1 MNNTDEIKSMI
12 ESLLGKLSAGFSS
25 VEFHRDDKD
34 GVTRFVIKTN
44 EPEVLIG
51 RDGVTLL
58 AINHIVRRMS
68 EKDDSPPESN
78 FIIDVND
85 YQKNKLDELK
95 QKAKMMAERAR
106 FFKSSIPLE
115 PMSSYERM
123 IVHSFL
129 ASFGDLVTES
139 AGDGPGRHV
148 VIKYREK

>member
-1 MNNTDEIKSMI
+1 MNSDEIKSII
-12 ESLLGKLSAGFSS
+12 EELLQKLSAEFVSVDFSD
-25 VEFHRDDKD
+25 EEGD
-34 GVTRFVIKTN
+34 GVIRFAIKTN
-44 EPEVLIG
+44 EPDVLIG
-51 RDGVTLL
+51 RDGITLL
-58 AINHIVRRMS
+58 AMNHVVRKMA
-68 EKDDSPPESN
+68 EKEDDPLNPK

-129 ASFGDLVTES
+129 SVFDDLATES
-139 AGDGPGRHV
+139 AGEGPLRHV
-148 VIKYREK
+148 VIKYKDDE